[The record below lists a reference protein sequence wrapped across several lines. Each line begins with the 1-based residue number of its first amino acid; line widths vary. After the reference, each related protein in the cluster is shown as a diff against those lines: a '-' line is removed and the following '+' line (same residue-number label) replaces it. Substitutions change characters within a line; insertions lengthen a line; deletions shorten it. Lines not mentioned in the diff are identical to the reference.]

1 METQTTLLTEPME
14 LSHLDEVI
22 AIEQSSFATPWSR
35 EMFLGEM
42 ANRVSRQIVFKSG
55 ETLVGYLCFWEVL
68 DEAHLMNIAVRPE
81 LRGTGYGKHM
91 MAHLEAICLR
101 DGIRRIIL
109 EVGRRNTAAKNLYR
123 KCGFSTI
130 GFRRNYYPAVPDDAL
145 VMEKWLGPRKEEQSV
160 ETPGEEACA
169 D

>member
-1 METQTTLLTEPME
+1 MTEPTENLLTEPMQPR
-14 LSHLDEVI
+14 HLDEVI
-22 AIEQSSFATPWSR
+22 TIEQVSFATPWSR
-35 EMFLGEM
+35 QMFLGEM
-42 ANRVSRQIVFKSG
+42 SNRASRQVVFKMG

-81 LRGTGYGKHM
+81 LRGRGFGRFM

-109 EVGRRNTAAKNLYR
+109 EVGRRNVAAKNLYR

-130 GFRRNYYPAVPDDAL
+130 GFRKNYYPSVPDDAL
-145 VMEKWLGPRKEEQSV
+145 VMEKWLGRQKQEQSV
-160 ETPGEEACA
+160 
-169 D
+169 